1 MPGQVYKKG
10 KQDKMKASIIETK
23 STRERIAKEAK
34 AHLTSVIIPFWHQL
48 SDEEHGGYYGY
59 MDHELRIDKKAV
71 KGCILNS
78 RILWFFSNAYLL
90 FQDEMLLEDAKHA
103 FCFLKKA
110 FWDADEGGVYWSVT
124 YEGKPQEDMK
134 HTYNQAFAIYALSSF
149 YAASGEK
156 EALTMALELFETVE
170 SKCTDAFGYREA
182 FNRSFAETDNDKLSE
197 NGILAEKTMN
207 TLLHIFEAYTEL
219 YRISGDARVKDRIQW
234 IMDVFAGK
242 VYNAQKHR
250 QEVFFDREMNSL
262 LDLHS
267 LGHDIETAWLID
279 RGTEVLGEKEYVEKM
294 SPITQDLTAEVYRH
308 LNIEGAL
315 ASETENDL
323 PSAGY
328 VWWVQAETVVGF
340 LNGYEKNPVKE
351 EYLETASNAWK
362 FILDHIWDRRAG
374 GEWHSEID
382 GEYRSINKPEVDPW
396 KCPYHNGR
404 MCIEMI
410 NRAK

>member
-1 MPGQVYKKG
+1 
-10 KQDKMKASIIETK
+10 
-23 STRERIAKEAK
+23 
-34 AHLTSVIIPFWHQL
+34 
-48 SDEEHGGYYGY
+48 
-59 MDHELRIDKKAV
+59 
-71 KGCILNS
+71 
-78 RILWFFSNAYLL
+78 
-90 FQDEMLLEDAKHA
+90 
-103 FCFLKKA
+103 
-110 FWDADEGGVYWSVT
+110 
-124 YEGKPQEDMK
+124 
-134 HTYNQAFAIYALSSF
+134 
-149 YAASGEK
+149 
-156 EALTMALELFETVE
+156 
-170 SKCTDAFGYREA
+170 
-182 FNRSFAETDNDKLSE
+182 
-197 NGILAEKTMN
+197 MN

-340 LNGYEKNPVKE
+340 LNGYVLICTFLSP
-351 EYLETASNAWK
+351 LFCTLFST
-362 FILDHIWDRRAG
+362 I
-374 GEWHSEID
+374 
-382 GEYRSINKPEVDPW
+382 
-396 KCPYHNGR
+396 
-404 MCIEMI
+404 
-410 NRAK
+410 